1 MLSATPP
8 SNHLPDP
15 IAELAMSRLQLSLS
29 QTGAVESAD
38 FTGFVER
45 LQQANSEGLLEI
57 AGTPTRTYLI
67 SWRGGGYG
75 RFSVQRESDHASAV
89 ARFVSALVDLFSRQS
104 FETRASRLERNF
116 NRIGAVT
123 TSTILEGIA
132 SHRVRGA
139 SDREV
144 AAVHERRDRLAL
156 VDHEERASLEHYF
169 NHLEGCDLA
178 QFRRKNLRDMDF
190 SGLFLDEHDFSGA
203 DLRGASFRDAELN
216 GANFSGADLR
226 GADFLGASLA
236 GANLHQA
243 QMEDVTIEPY
253 QVNAARTGLN

>member
-1 MLSATPP
+1 
-8 SNHLPDP
+8 
-15 IAELAMSRLQLSLS
+15 
-29 QTGAVESAD
+29 
-38 FTGFVER
+38 
-45 LQQANSEGLLEI
+45 
-57 AGTPTRTYLI
+57 
-67 SWRGGGYG
+67 
-75 RFSVQRESDHASAV
+75 
-89 ARFVSALVDLFSRQS
+89 LVDLFSRQS
-104 FETRASRLERNF
+104 FETRAGRLERNF

-123 TSTILEGIA
+123 TSAVLEGIA

-169 NHLEGCDLA
+169 NHLEGCDVA